1 MIDSKFHLQIIGNTE
16 KEKKKKIREE
26 IWSIKNTK

>member
-1 MIDSKFHLQIIGNTE
+1 MIDSKFYLQIIGNTE